1 MKKIALTAAAVVLAA
16 LSFTTLTAC
25 SDEPDY
31 GGYMEYIK
39 DDAALGQIVML
50 GAHDAGTA
58 EQSDISR
65 TQNSDFAAMLEGGVR
80 YFDCRVTEVRGELTF
95 VHGDSDG
102 VFAISPQMITLDEAV
117 DDINAFVEQ
126 NPSEIVIL
134 DFQHTW
140 SATEDAV
147 IAALENGLVSRGRV
161 LTKELASDP
170 STVTLGQMRGWGKNI
185 VIVYRT
191 AEKCAQNDFLYER
204 SSSLQSDYERSVH
217 NVQPTAYETGSQA
230 LIDQFDVYLDTRS
243 GSRLFVLQSQ
253 ITATG
258 WLEEAEALFRGKA
271 NGYLRGLLLPE
282 NADRL
287 AALNIVMRDFA
298 VDDDIGSDTPASDTM
313 KAILELNYAKGLISE
328 DRAEEF
334 TSGYGIV
341 TEN

>member
-1 MKKIALTAAAVVLAA
+1 MKKIALTAAAVLAA

-80 YFDCRVTEVRGELTF
+80 YFDCRVTVVRGKLTF

-102 VFAISPQMITLDEAV
+102 GFMTSPQMITLDEAV

-161 LTKELASDP
+161 LTKELASVP

-217 NVQPTAYETGSQA
+217 NVKPTSYETGSQA
-230 LIDQFDVYLDTRS
+230 LIDQFDV
-243 GSRLFVLQSQ
+243 
-253 ITATG
+253 
-258 WLEEAEALFRGKA
+258 
-271 NGYLRGLLLPE
+271 
-282 NADRL
+282 
-287 AALNIVMRDFA
+287 
-298 VDDDIGSDTPASDTM
+298 
-313 KAILELNYAKGLISE
+313 
-328 DRAEEF
+328 
-334 TSGYGIV
+334 
-341 TEN
+341 

>member
-58 EQSDISR
+58 GQSDISR

-80 YFDCRVTEVRGELTF
+80 YFDCRVTEVRGKLTF

-102 VFAISPQMITLDEAV
+102 GFAASPQMITLDEAV

-217 NVQPTAYETGSQA
+217 NVKPTSYETGSQA

-287 AALNIVMRDFA
+287 AVLNIVMRDFA

>member
-58 EQSDISR
+58 GQSDISR

-102 VFAISPQMITLDEAV
+102 VFVKSPQMITLDEAV

-161 LTKELASDP
+161 LTKELSSDP
-170 STVTLGQMRGWGKNI
+170 SAVTLGQMRGWSKNI

-217 NVQPTAYETGSQA
+217 NVQRTAYETGSQA

-298 VDDDIGSDTPASDTM
+298 VDDDIGSDTLASDTM

>member
-185 VIVYRT
+185 VIVYKDT
-191 AEKCAQNDFLYER
+191 TSNVCEENDFLFER
-204 SSSLQSDYERSVH
+204 STFLQSDYV
-217 NVQPTAYETGSQA
+217 GSIHKGEPEELVAQWQTYFNA
-230 LIDQFDVYLDTRS
+230 KKNGV
-243 GSRLFVLQSQ
+243 LFVLQSQ
-253 ITATG
+253 LTG
-258 WLEEAEALFRGKA
+258 SPLEGREALIRPLLDDYLKEQVATNEIKLGKI
-271 NGYLRGLLLPE
+271 
-282 NADRL
+282 
-287 AALNIVMRDFA
+287 NIVMKDFVADNVADCA
-298 VDDDIGSDTPASDTM
+298 VSSKD
-313 KAILELNYAKGLISE
+313 AIHTILSLNVDK
-328 DRAEEF
+328 
-334 TSGYGIV
+334 GIV
-341 TEN
+341 KTEKLDAFKTACGYQS

>member
-58 EQSDISR
+58 GQSDISR

-102 VFAISPQMITLDEAV
+102 VFVKSPQMITLDEAV

-161 LTKELASDP
+161 LTKELSSDP
-170 STVTLGQMRGWGKNI
+170 SAVTLGQMRGWSKNI

-217 NVQPTAYETGSQA
+217 NVQRTAYETGSQA

-298 VDDDIGSDTPASDTM
+298 VDDDIGSDTPASDTIR
-313 KAILELNYAKGLISE
+313 AILELNYAKGLISE

-334 TSGYGIV
+334 ASAYGIV